1 MNIKSLARS
10 PATPKE
16 WAQRNGCDSIGFI
29 LLQDDL
35 NSVENMGI
43 LITVYVLGC
52 VGIEHCQ
59 GPLLCDQMTMPAL
72 VATRE
77 TVCTRRTSNDPNLS
91 CQRQGIIEKGI
102 ILISKSLRSYHWTPT
117 NITVPERYNSTTTNV
132 MLNAILIKIPTFF
145 TK

>member
-1 MNIKSLARS
+1 MNIKSLTLS

-29 LLQDDL
+29 LLKDGL

-52 VGIEHCQ
+52 VGIDHSQ
-59 GPLLCDQMTMPAL
+59 GPLLCDQMTMPTL

-77 TVCTRRTSNDPNLS
+77 TV
-91 CQRQGIIEKGI
+91 
-102 ILISKSLRSYHWTPT
+102 Y
-117 NITVPERYNSTTTNV
+117 
-132 MLNAILIKIPTFF
+132 
-145 TK
+145 